1 MSVHTLW
8 HRISPKLKK
17 SLNYFFLWLSG
28 HEISSKCTFIQ
39 RSRSKSRT
47 KFLYAKC
54 KEIKKTKFIANNLKL
69 ADWGWVTLFCKITQP
84 HPTLA
89 SKILPTST
97 RSVEVGRILMG
108 TILQPPWVFDCP
120 NDGLLPPP
128 PPHIPPRN
136 FQSLKT

>member
-69 ADWGWVTLFCKITQP
+69 ADWGWVTLFCNITQP
-84 HPTLA
+84 HPKLA
-89 SKILPTST
+89 SKMNGILGLWRWVQFYSHP
-97 RSVEVGRILMG
+97 RFLIVLMMG
-108 TILQPPWVFDCP
+108 SCP
-120 NDGLLPPP
+120 LPPP
-128 PPHIPPRN
+128 YSP
-136 FQSLKT
+136 